1 MAQLLVVGYLRETV
15 NSIRECVFR
24 DYAGLDPNSAKLI
37 SQLNIKMT
45 ELGLPLEPVQDPR
58 DRDYLIK
65 LQIILRLDKSSEE
78 TLIGFINRTE
88 QKAVTFDWQ
97 LRIRCI
103 LDARSKILCCIV
115 NQNQL
120 YYNPTVKNSMQ
131 CKTELEDHGAED
143 APLRGLLAQLK
154 ALRASTARA
163 PLGAH
168 SVKLEG
174 HRHLLPGRTARKW
187 QYGPL
192 KNHLRKAREYM
203 EADFYRRS
211 WKQKAKAC
219 PSQSEFRIPDAA
231 ALLTLEKY
239 KKKFDSYCENVEK
252 FALAK
257 TDLVK
262 TTVTLELYERATD
275 FYKAMTDFETFYNSN
290 AKYHGIIHFTKQRY
304 CGVEFAYEHDLP
316 YLDPWDDEPDL
327 TGGSGPDSFQDAGNG
342 GDESKENYDFA
353 DQDSLASEEE
363 DEEETKEEEKRRI

>member
-1 MAQLLVVGYLRETV
+1 MLSSCACFICAELVLEKCVQTASENERKSASEKTGRNINDARVGGMAQLLVVGYLRETV

-239 KKKFDSYCENVEK
+239 KK
-252 FALAK
+252 
-257 TDLVK
+257 
-262 TTVTLELYERATD
+262 
-275 FYKAMTDFETFYNSN
+275 NSILIVRML
-290 AKYHGIIHFTKQRY
+290 KSS
-304 CGVEFAYEHDLP
+304 
-316 YLDPWDDEPDL
+316 PWQKL
-327 TGGSGPDSFQDAGNG
+327 
-342 GDESKENYDFA
+342 
-353 DQDSLASEEE
+353 
-363 DEEETKEEEKRRI
+363 I